1 MKQQLAVL
9 VLSLSTLPAHAG
21 FVLNFFGSSSY
32 DANTAAMQTNLGT
45 TGYLIEN
52 FEDTTLIAGLS
63 IVNTGGLFGAGVTWN
78 SLPATFDPGTFA
90 FTVDNAWDGKNAM
103 LNMPGNT
110 TATSTYAQLTE
121 FKYAPGATSMGI
133 GMSNFQ
139 STSPASPFFP
149 ITNHEL
155 FVNGV
160 SQGVIE
166 TLAGAKLT
174 PGIVR
179 NVYLRIDAT
188 GGDTI
193 SSIGIKNISGPDDA
207 IVFDHLAVQGFASP
221 VPEPG
226 GILLAGIGLAIL
238 GFRRR

>member
-9 VLSLSTLPAHAG
+9 VLSLSALPAHAG

-32 DANTAAMQTNLGT
+32 DANTATMQTNLGT

-63 IVNTGGLFGAGVTWN
+63 IELSAPVSQTWAA
-78 SLPATFDPGTFA
+78 LPATFDASAFA
-90 FTVDNAWDGKNAM
+90 FTVDNAWDGTRAI
-103 LNMPGNT
+103 LNTPGNT
-110 TATSTYAQLTE
+110 SPGGTFATTTE
-121 FKYAPGATSMGI
+121 FKYAPGAASMGV

-139 STSPASPFFP
+139 SLSPVSPFFP
-149 ITNHEL
+149 LTNHEL

-166 TLAGAKLT
+166 TLAGAKFA

-193 SSIGIKNISGPDDA
+193 SSIGIKNIGGPVDA
-207 IVFDHLAVQGFASP
+207 LLFDHLAVQGVASP